1 MGEGGLSLERERLYS
16 ELTNELLGAFYI
28 YIQDNM
34 NKGLKLELMK
44 TELEQ
49 IENEVHKRNIPLK
62 KLVEI
67 GLEFIE
73 KEKERN
79 KKDL

>member
-1 MGEGGLSLERERLYS
+1 MGRLSLERERLYS

>member
-1 MGEGGLSLERERLYS
+1 MGRLSLERERLYS

-73 KEKERN
+73 KEKERK